1 MGKALGIV
9 SLNFGIIGVI
19 IIIFGV
25 INVIS
30 GMFIIGDVFLAMT
43 LLIIFFGSSIVAIVC
58 GGIGI
63 KKDDSP
69 GLAIAGLVLGSIFP
83 ILVVFSSI
91 LTPIFFLF

>member
-19 IIIFGV
+19 IIV
-25 INVIS
+25 INLAF
-30 GMFIIGDVFLAMT
+30 GMFFFLDVFFGIT
-43 LLIIFFGSSIVAIVC
+43 LLIIALSSSIVAIVC

-83 ILVVFSSI
+83 ILVVFSGI

>member
-9 SLNFGIIGVI
+9 SLIFGIIGVI
-19 IIIFGV
+19 IISINLIFG
-25 INVIS
+25 
-30 GMFIIGDVFLAMT
+30 MFFFLDLILGMT
-43 LLIIFFGSSIVAIVC
+43 LLIIALSSSIVAIVC

>member
-9 SLNFGIIGVI
+9 SLNFGIIGAIAILINLIFAMFFFIDAFLGITIMI
-19 IIIFGV
+19 IAL
-25 INVIS
+25 S
-30 GMFIIGDVFLAMT
+30 
-43 LLIIFFGSSIVAIVC
+43 SSIVAIVC

-83 ILVVFSSI
+83 ILVVFSII
-91 LTPIFFLF
+91 LTPIFFLV